1 MPKHLTALDAKQ
13 HPLIEAQIRLVER
26 IAYGMARRLPV
37 SVDRADLVQD
47 GLLGLSEA
55 ILRWTHQTN
64 GAHFENYMALRAHGA
79 MLDGLRTLDH
89 GSRKV
94 RRDMRRIELAIQH
107 LEHQHGRAPREQEVA
122 ELLDLPLREYQS
134 ILQEAHGYL
143 LISLDDIGGDN
154 AEAYLDQCI
163 AENADPLVV
172 LERSALRQALALAI
186 TRLPEQKQELLML
199 YYEKGL
205 KMHEIGK
212 TLRLTEARI
221 SQLHTQTIAQLRAV
235 IVEGTMAALLKP
247 RTKRREAAL
256 AT

>member
-37 SVDRADLVQD
+37 SVDRADLIQD

-55 ILRWTHQTN
+55 ILRWTQQTN
-64 GAHFENYMALRAHGA
+64 GAHFEHYMILRAHGA

-94 RRDMRRIELAIQH
+94 RRDMRRIEMAIQQ
-107 LEHQHGRAPREQEVA
+107 LEHQYGRAPREQEVA
-122 ELLDLPLREYQS
+122 LFLDLPLQNYQR
-134 ILQEAHGYL
+134 ILQDAHGYL
-143 LISLDDIGGDN
+143 LISLDDLGGGN
-154 AEAYLDQCI
+154 AEDYLDQCI
-163 AENADPLVV
+163 AENADPLIV
-172 LERSALRQALALAI
+172 LERSSLRKALALAI
-186 TRLPEQKQELLML
+186 TRLPEQKQKLLML

-212 TLRLTEARI
+212 MLRLTEARI

-235 IVEGTMAALLKP
+235 IVEGSMATLLKP
-247 RTKRREAAL
+247 RSKRREAAL